1 MVLNILDQ
9 LQSLS
14 IRKTK
19 SNDNVSQSIYHNTT
33 FQFNTIMH
41 FQLLSKISA
50 AWQWTVCRR
59 IGLFA
64 ADLKVESP
72 LAAFADSRTPP
83 TPPNVAPHDIWIK
96 FLARRFQVIKYYSY
110 DQVSYNK
117 ASLCWTNQMFSSLF
131 SDFSHPPNSKQL
143 ENDSRQ
149 NEKSRLKRKIQNF
162 RSLCGKI

>member
-1 MVLNILDQ
+1 MKSAGKLVTDVKCGKTSGARSRFVLLSLVVVLNICSQ
-9 LQSLS
+9 LQNLN
-14 IRKTK
+14 IHKAK
-19 SNDNVSQSIYHNTT
+19 LID
-33 FQFNTIMH
+33 NTIWQSLYNSGILVMY

-72 LAAFADSRTPP
+72 LAAFSDSRSPP

-110 DQVSYNK
+110 DQVS
-117 ASLCWTNQMFSSLF
+117 
-131 SDFSHPPNSKQL
+131 
-143 ENDSRQ
+143 
-149 NEKSRLKRKIQNF
+149 
-162 RSLCGKI
+162 